1 MKKIACLLV
10 ACVAIVAVAATERQD
25 RVMPV
30 FDALK
35 MERALGAELEGEVHF
50 KVTKRT
56 IEYLDR
62 LRKEDRV
69 LVVDRDGNIH
79 EK

>member
-1 MKKIACLLV
+1 MKKYACLLV
-10 ACVAIVAVAATERQD
+10 AIVAIAVAAATERQE
-25 RVMPV
+25 RVMPA
-30 FDALK
+30 FEALK
-35 MERALGAELEGEVHF
+35 LERALGAELEGEVHY
-50 KVTKRT
+50 KVTKAT

-69 LVVDRDGNIH
+69 LVIDRNGAIR

>member
-10 ACVAIVAVAATERQD
+10 AFVAIAVVGATERQD
-25 RVMPV
+25 HVMP
-30 FDALK
+30 ALESLK
-35 MERALGAELEGEVHF
+35 LERALGAELEGEVHY
-50 KVTKRT
+50 KVTKGT

-62 LRKEDRV
+62 LRKEGRV
-69 LVVDRDGNIH
+69 LVVDRDGTIR

>member
-1 MKKIACLLV
+1 
-10 ACVAIVAVAATERQD
+10 
-25 RVMPV
+25 MPA
-30 FDALK
+30 FESLK
-35 MERALGAELEGEVHF
+35 LERALGAELEGEVHY
-50 KVTKRT
+50 KVTKGT

-69 LVVDRDGNIH
+69 LVVDREGGIR